1 MGQYIKVVR
10 EGCRRTGRVPRQA
23 CGSGW
28 HLPHTRARRPAS
40 PCTSRL
46 RTCKSRSSDAAPVMW
61 AVGGC
66 QERLKKSMIHM
77 LTPPPRRGYACRCC
91 RNVCRRVGGANR
103 RDPCAAQLRPY
114 EGNEV
119 KRSCKWCVLA
129 QVQVHRVAGQRAA
142 ARAIATYR
150 AASPKIAPVY
160 PSITSLAQGYSTRQN
175 RPTARRPGAALTA
188 SNP

>member
-1 MGQYIKVVR
+1 MVARDI
-10 EGCRRTGRVPRQA
+10 A
-23 CGSGW
+23 C
-28 HLPHTRARRPAS
+28 HRK
-40 PCTSRL
+40 
-46 RTCKSRSSDAAPVMW
+46 KSRNIASQCHIAISSPQLHSTVLCAPS
-61 AVGGC
+61 VGRRNGC
-66 QERLKKSMIHM
+66 QNTKAAQKVNDPYADTTSAAWLR
-77 LTPPPRRGYACRCC
+77 ACRCC

-114 EGNEV
+114 EGNEL

-160 PSITSLAQGYSTRQN
+160 PSITSLAQGFKVTVSPQN
-175 RPTARRPGAALTA
+175 LCNI
-188 SNP
+188 S